1 MSTSV
6 GNAPQEQTHTP
17 VGLIAFAWT
26 LVGVPLAYGLYQT
39 ISTASKLFTG

>member
-6 GNAPQEQTHTP
+6 GNTPQQASTHTP

-26 LVGVPLAYGLYQT
+26 LVGVPLVYGLYQT
-39 ISTASKLFTG
+39 IKTASNLF